1 MNAINPISVNS
12 LGKAYPRD
20 RSPFR
25 ILLDNLLGRSP
36 GEQFWALK
44 DVSFEVVKGQAFG
57 IVGRNGSGKS
67 TLLQLI
73 CGTLKPTSGS
83 LSTQGRISAILELG
97 AGFNPEFSGREN
109 VYLYASAFGLTES
122 EIEARISQIQT
133 FADLGGYFDRPV
145 REYSSGMYARLAF
158 GVCAHIDAE
167 ILVVDEILGVGD
179 SAFQKRCRDRMNVF
193 ISSGTLIFVS
203 HDPGAVT
210 AVCDH
215 GLWLEH
221 GEPAAFGDIDTVL
234 RAYGD
239 ALYGT
244 DAIDSSIRI
253 GDFNDERA
261 IGSAGNE
268 ESAQESVT
276 SDSDKSDDRI
286 DITEQNVMQVGP
298 FDPNS
303 PAHGFGG
310 CTIVACGFVGN
321 SGEFTDQVRGGDI
334 VDFQIHA
341 KVERKL
347 ERPIAGFMLRNEFGQ
362 NLFGDNTYIAYQHE
376 PVRSEAGQLLE
387 ANFRFKMPY
396 LPDGVYFFA
405 PSIIEGTQHDH
416 IQLDWREEAVKI
428 NVSGSPV
435 KYGKIGVPLRSVK
448 FS

>member
-1 MNAINPISVNS
+1 MSAANPISVSS
-12 LGKAYPRD
+12 LGKAYPRG
-20 RSPFR
+20 RNPFR
-25 ILLDNLLGRSP
+25 ILLDNLFGHSP
-36 GEQFWALK
+36 SEQFWALK

-73 CGTLKPTSGS
+73 CGTLKPTDGS
-83 LSTQGRISAILELG
+83 LSTNGRISAILELG

-109 VYLYASAFGLTES
+109 VYLYASAFGLTED
-122 EIEARISQIQT
+122 EIKARISQIQA

-179 SAFQKRCRDRMNVF
+179 SAFQKKCRDRMNEF
-193 ISSGTLIFVS
+193 ICNGTLMFVS
-203 HDPGAVT
+203 HDPGAVS

-221 GEPAAFGDIDTVL
+221 GEPAALGDIDTVL

-239 ALYGT
+239 ALYGN
-244 DAIDSSIRI
+244 DAIDSDIRTGDI
-253 GDFNDERA
+253 GDDPATDGKGKEN
-261 IGSAGNE
+261 SAPAPE
-268 ESAQESVT
+268 IADIEQT
-276 SDSDKSDDRI
+276 DDYHGM
-286 DITEQNVMQVGP
+286 TEPNAMQVGR

-310 CTIVACGFVGN
+310 CTIIACGFVN
-321 SGEFTDQVRGGDI
+321 EDGEFTDQIWGGDI
-334 VDFQIHA
+334 VNFQIHA
-341 KVERKL
+341 EVERRL
-347 ERPIAGFMLRNEFGQ
+347 ERPIAGFMFRNEFGQ

-376 PVRSEAGQLLE
+376 PVGIEVGQLLK
-387 ANFRFKMPY
+387 ANFRFRMPY

-405 PSIIEGTQHDH
+405 PSIIEGTQLDH
-416 IQLDWREEAVKI
+416 IHLDWREEAVQI

-435 KYGKIGVPLRSVK
+435 KYGKIGVPLHSVK

>member
-1 MNAINPISVNS
+1 MNAINPINVNS

-20 RSPFR
+20 RSPIR
-25 ILLDNLLGRSP
+25 ILLDNLLGHSP
-36 GEQFWALK
+36 SEQFWALK
-44 DVSFEVVKGQAFG
+44 DVSFEVEKGQAFG

-73 CGTLKPTSGS
+73 CGTLKPTNGS

-109 VYLYASAFGLTES
+109 VYLYASAFGLTEG
-122 EIEARISQIQT
+122 EIEARISQIQA

-179 SAFQKRCRDRMNVF
+179 SAFQKKCRDRMNEF
-193 ISSGTLIFVS
+193 ISNGTLMFVS
-203 HDPGAVT
+203 HDPGAVS

-221 GEPAAFGDIDTVL
+221 GEPAAFGSIDTVL

-244 DAIDSSIRI
+244 DAIDSSIRT
-253 GDFNDERA
+253 GDINDDPA
-261 IGSAGNE
+261 TDSSGNE
-268 ESAQESVT
+268 DSAQEPVIA
-276 SDSDKSDDRI
+276 DSDQTDDSHSM
-286 DITEQNVMQVGP
+286 TESNVMQVGP

-303 PAHGFGG
+303 PTHGFGG
-310 CTIVACGFVGN
+310 CTIIACGFVDKD
-321 SGEFTDQVRGGDI
+321 GEFTDQIEGGNI

-341 KVERKL
+341 EVGRML
-347 ERPIAGFMLRNEFGQ
+347 ERPIAGFMFRNEFGQ

-376 PVRSEAGQLLE
+376 PVTVEAGQSSQ
-387 ANFRFKMPY
+387 RK
-396 LPDGVYFFA
+396 LPVQNAILAGRNLF
-405 PSIIEGTQHDH
+405 
-416 IQLDWREEAVKI
+416 LR
-428 NVSGSPV
+428 
-435 KYGKIGVPLRSVK
+435 PLNH
-448 FS
+448 